1 MPEFHVLQAYGP
13 KSEECIHQAT
23 TMAMVT
29 GSTGATHSI
38 QRDGVV
44 HSSAR
49 VERARE
55 KTFHVETTYEQEGW
69 PYA

>member
-1 MPEFHVLQAYGP
+1 MPDFHVLQAYGP
-13 KSEECIHQAT
+13 KQDECIDQAI
-23 TMAMVT
+23 TMAKCT

-55 KTFHVETTYEQEGW
+55 KTSHIETTYEQEGW
-69 PYA
+69 HA